1 MGLNM
6 KFVVFKEI
14 NQRWYWELRHAQGEA
29 VARSPMG
36 FATIEK
42 AFESI
47 RAVRKNAPGSLV
59 FDLIGTLFEE
69 V

>member
-1 MGLNM
+1 M

-14 NQRWYWELRHAQGEA
+14 NQRWYWELRLVQGEA

-36 FATIEK
+36 FATMEK
-42 AFESI
+42 AFDSI
-47 RAVRKNAPGSLV
+47 RLIRKSAPNSLV
-59 FDLIGTLFEE
+59 FDLVGTLFEG

>member
-1 MGLNM
+1 M

-14 NQRWYWELRHAQGEA
+14 NHRWYWELRLAQGEA

-47 RAVRKNAPGSLV
+47 RSIRKNAPNSLV
-59 FDLIGTLFEE
+59 FDLVGTLFEG

>member
-1 MGLNM
+1 M

-14 NQRWYWELRHAQGEA
+14 NQRWYWELRMAQGEA

-36 FATIEK
+36 FVNIDK

-47 RAVRKNAPGSLV
+47 QLIRKNAPNALV
-59 FDLIGTLFEE
+59 FDLVGTLFEGI
-69 V
+69 

>member
-1 MGLNM
+1 M

-14 NQRWYWELRHAQGEA
+14 NQRWYWELRMVQGEA

-36 FATIEK
+36 FATIEN

-47 RAVRKNAPGSLV
+47 RLIRKGAPNSLV
-59 FDLIGTLFEE
+59 FDLTGTLFEG